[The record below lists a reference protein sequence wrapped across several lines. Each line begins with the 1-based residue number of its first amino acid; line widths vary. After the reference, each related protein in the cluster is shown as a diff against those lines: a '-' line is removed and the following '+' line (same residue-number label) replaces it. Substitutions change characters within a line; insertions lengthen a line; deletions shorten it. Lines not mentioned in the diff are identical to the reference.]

1 MSDRDET
8 PLQRLFRA
16 ERQFHAMVPIRDIYS
31 KLFFRTLLWF
41 VFFTVVYSMVTGSL

>member
-16 ERQFHAMVPIRDIYS
+16 ERQFHAMAPIKDIYS
-31 KLFFRTLLWF
+31 KLFLRTLLWF
-41 VFFTVVYSMVTGSL
+41 AFFTFVYFMLTGSV